1 MQGAVVEELV
11 PPWTVTLSHSPTLIS
26 DTTSIPILPQYL
38 QAEPGFFKDVTAQL
52 LFRCFRNVGPL
63 VSVRMNVDILV
74 GDQRRTAVVEYWKEE
89 HANSA
94 RLLKN
99 TMHKSLKT
107 RPAFSL
113 RTYDPYRLRCSVRP
127 SHPQSLSVPM
137 LSIIFTIG
145 I

>member
-1 MQGAVVEELV
+1 M
-11 PPWTVTLSHSPTLIS
+11 TLSHSPTLTS

-63 VSVRMNVDILV
+63 VSVRMNVDI

-99 TMHKSLKT
+99 AMHKSLKT

-113 RTYDPYRLRCSVRP
+113 RTYDPYRLRCSVRHSP
-127 SHPQSLSVPM
+127 SESVHAGVDNHLYYRDLSNFFHRR
-137 LSIIFTIG
+137 SWSTRFRK
-145 I
+145 